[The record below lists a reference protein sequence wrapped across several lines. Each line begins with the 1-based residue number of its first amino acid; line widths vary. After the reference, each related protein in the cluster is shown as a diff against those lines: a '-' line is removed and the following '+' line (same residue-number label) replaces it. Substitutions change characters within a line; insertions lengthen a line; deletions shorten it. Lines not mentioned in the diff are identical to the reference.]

1 MHAARE
7 SVVRHQLLALIDA
20 SPLSDRKISM
30 LACGSPD
37 TIRNIRRG
45 VSPHAHT
52 LEKLCRVLGMELRLE
67 RRSEYD
73 AAAAKNTQPPTR
85 FHATAMLQLRSWSCW
100 NRDDALSGPQP
111 PESAPAPEHCGD
123 PHAFYARLPP
133 GRLEPAGIGAEDV
146 CLVSPCA
153 ALRPD
158 TRGWFRKRN
167 GSETA
172 GWIAAMDAGGFT
184 VAGWTAGK
192 GNGTATPIHERLSR
206 DEIGDRGAITAVY
219 EALPAPG
226 ASLGP
231 KAPWEPGPAA
241 TLWRIAT
248 LENNTRLAAMLEEI
262 EQNEARIRKVGDLI
276 QGRIASRAISP
287 REGVIIVT
295 ALDHRIRQVLRRMES
310 EAAAEIPV
318 ISVRTRGQPNHEKR
332 RHGSSANGPTR

>member
-7 SVVRHQLLALIDA
+7 RRLHKQLLALIDA
-20 SPLSDRKISM
+20 SPLRDRKISM
-30 LACGSPD
+30 IACGSPD

-45 VSPHAHT
+45 ATPRADTV
-52 LEKLCRVLGMELRLE
+52 EKLCRVLGMELRLE

-73 AAAAKNTQPPTR
+73 AAAAKNAQPLTR
-85 FHATAMLQLRSWSCW
+85 FHTTAALQLRSWSCW
-100 NRDDALSGPQP
+100 NRDGALSGPQP
-111 PESAPAPEHCGD
+111 PGSAPAPEDCGD

-133 GRLEPAGIGAEDV
+133 GRLEPAGIDAEDV

-158 TRGWFRKRN
+158 TRGWFRKRD

-172 GWIAAMDAGGFT
+172 GWIAAMDTGGFT
-184 VAGWTAGK
+184 ITGWTAGK
-192 GNGTATPIHERLSR
+192 GNGTPTPVHERLSR

-248 LENNTRLAAMLEEI
+248 LENNTRLAGLLEEI
-262 EQNEARIRKVGDLI
+262 DQNEARIRKFGDLI
-276 QGRIASRAISP
+276 QGWIASRAISP
-287 REGVIIVT
+287 REGVTIVT

-310 EAAAEIPV
+310 EEDTAAPPEAPHD
-318 ISVRTRGQPNHEKR
+318 RDRDHR
-332 RHGSSANGPTR
+332 